1 MGKRKRL
8 PSELHI
14 FNPESEED
22 MKVTLT
28 RTAAGPQ
35 GVALPG
41 TVIDLKEAEAKA
53 AIEDRSAR
61 EFDPARDAKAKR
73 GWRPAPGGDK

>member
-1 MGKRKRL
+1 MGRKKQH
-8 PSELHI
+8 SELHI
-14 FNPESEED
+14 FNPESEEA

-41 TVIDLKEAEAKA
+41 TVLDMKEAEAKA

-73 GWRPAPGGDK
+73 GWRPAPRGEK